1 MIAPDTLN
9 TPTPAIQAALIT
21 NTTLLL
27 GLWASAGG
35 DTFGN
40 ELVAL
45 RNAIETYKQPF
56 VDLAVGVSV
65 GSEDLYRISERGKK
79 DMKPG
84 ADADTIVGYISRT
97 RTVLMEA
104 GGGLAKGVGVGHADT
119 WGVWRDAPDVEKVV
133 EAVDWVGMNT
143 FPYWQAGDDNAPVN
157 GRSLFDEAYSA
168 TKKAVGKKE
177 VWVTETG
184 FPVTGNRSGQAVPG
198 REAAERYWKD
208 VGCGA
213 LFRRVSTWWYTL
225 QDDGSTGQEPSF
237 GVLGRSGKEVFDLGC
252 EWVERESG
260 DERGDETNRGSSI
273 EAFGPAATASAAEIP
288 SSNPT
293 ANAAARW

>member
-9 TPTPAIQAALIT
+9 TPTPAIQDALDT

-40 ELVAL
+40 ELAAL
-45 RNAIETYKQPF
+45 RSAIETYKQPF
-56 VDLAVGVSV
+56 VDLVVGVSV

-84 ADADTIVGYISRT
+84 ADTDTIVGYISRA
-97 RTVLMEA
+97 RAVLTEA

-143 FPYWQAGDDNAPVN
+143 FPYWQAGDENAPAN

-168 TKKAVGKKE
+168 TKKAAGKKE

-198 REAAERYWKD
+198 REAAESYWKD
-208 VGCGA
+208 VGCGV
-213 LFRRVSTWWYTL
+213 LFGRVSTWWYTL
-225 QDDGSTGQEPSF
+225 QDEGSTGQEPSF
-237 GVLGRSGKEVFDLGC
+237 GVLGRSGKEAFELRC
-252 EWVERESG
+252 EGVRREGG
-260 DERGDETNRGSSI
+260 DEGADEASGGSSV
-273 EAFGPAATASAAEIP
+273 EASRPAVTASAAKTP
-288 SSNPT
+288 SSRPT